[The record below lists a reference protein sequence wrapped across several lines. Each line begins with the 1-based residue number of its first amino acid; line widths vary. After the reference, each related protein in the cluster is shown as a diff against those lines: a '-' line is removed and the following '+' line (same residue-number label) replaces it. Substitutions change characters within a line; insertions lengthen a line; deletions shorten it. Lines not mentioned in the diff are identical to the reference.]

1 MESTERLAWLERLEL
16 RLSQQRRSLEAQHV
30 QLLAEMRVADAVA
43 ELSVDTDVPDDTAPA
58 MPAVEAEAAVAV
70 PSSASHMFKP
80 IALNELDSM
89 MQSSQEMMQFKFSSS
104 GSRQSQRSG
113 PSEVSKVPSKE
124 KPRMRLT
131 RSASSLKESLTA
143 ERVPSVQRPC
153 WHPVPL
159 VQSFVFE
166 VFFACLI
173 FLQAVAMAVEV
184 QYTGLDWGHRLQ
196 YDGYDS
202 PAAEIWPVVPEILR
216 GVEFVFGVCFGV
228 EVVLKFCGLGKE
240 YLRDPWCWFDAALVG
255 LWVCDMALSLVA
267 MNTPHLRLIRLVR
280 LLRLVKLVRAIRGFD
295 SLIVMTTALQDS
307 VNALLWVAVIMVVVE
322 LLFALLLNQ
331 ILVSL
336 VGQDARFSMED
347 EMALFQ
353 YFGTFPRCM
362 LTMFQF
368 TLGTWVPVA
377 RVLQEIVSPVMNI
390 FTILHKV
397 TIGFACIGVINGVF
411 MQETMKV
418 AQSDDVIMMRDV
430 ARREKIHAQKMKTFF
445 QLTDQSGDSNI
456 TRAEWV
462 EVMARPAT
470 LHWFAAQGLSM
481 QDPEAVFDLLDS
493 DGSDSLTLEEL
504 VAGVSKLQGP
514 ARGLDLA
521 LLSERQRSLQDLVRR
536 MFTVHNEL
544 VVEQERDRTSDTP
557 PKCSMRS
564 TAHSL

>member
-1 MESTERLAWLERLEL
+1 
-16 RLSQQRRSLEAQHV
+16 
-30 QLLAEMRVADAVA
+30 
-43 ELSVDTDVPDDTAPA
+43 
-58 MPAVEAEAAVAV
+58 
-70 PSSASHMFKP
+70 
-80 IALNELDSM
+80 
-89 MQSSQEMMQFKFSSS
+89 
-104 GSRQSQRSG
+104 
-113 PSEVSKVPSKE
+113 
-124 KPRMRLT
+124 
-131 RSASSLKESLTA
+131 
-143 ERVPSVQRPC
+143 
-153 WHPVPL
+153 
-159 VQSFVFE
+159 
-166 VFFACLI
+166 
-173 FLQAVAMAVEV
+173 MAVEV

-228 EVVLKFCGLGKE
+228 EVVLKFCGLGKAWKLPSWRPRSKSGASPSFAGIVAQLITSYV
-240 YLRDPWCWFDAALVG
+240 YLSNLD
-255 LWVCDMALSLVA
+255 
-267 MNTPHLRLIRLVR
+267 LRIRLVR

-481 QDPEAVFDLLDS
+481 QDPEAVFDLLATWLLFDLIL
-493 DGSDSLTLEEL
+493 DVDKLEP
-504 VAGVSKLQGP
+504 AGAQLAGGNTSSPCLAFEFLWTSQICRFEFVYTANVSPFPDPFWRLK
-514 ARGLDLA
+514 
-521 LLSERQRSLQDLVRR
+521 
-536 MFTVHNEL
+536 N
-544 VVEQERDRTSDTP
+544 TP
-557 PKCSMRS
+557 KRK
-564 TAHSL
+564 